1 MLLTGRN
8 LLTVP
13 FDIFIGRQ
21 LLLAL
26 WSGLP
31 LIFVHWKNY
40 FIVETEKETLNEDFL
55 SVILFLFTAFQSA
68 NAGGIPSALAGILS
82 TLNLEIQGKV
92 IRVLDGDT
100 IEVLQDKKPVRIRL
114 ANIDAPEKKQA
125 FGRWSAN
132 QLKALLAGQSVTVS
146 YTQTD
151 RYGRI
156 IGHVFTTNGTD
167 ASRFMVQSGA
177 AWVYERYNVDESL
190 PALQRE
196 AQEQKRGLWADANPV
211 PPWEWRI
218 RN

>member
-1 MLLTGRN
+1 MRIL
-8 LLTVP
+8 
-13 FDIFIGRQ
+13 
-21 LLLAL
+21 
-26 WSGLP
+26 
-31 LIFVHWKNY
+31 
-40 FIVETEKETLNEDFL
+40 L

-68 NAGGIPSALAGILS
+68 NAGGIPGALAGILS
-82 TLNLEIQGKV
+82 TLNQEIQGKV

-100 IEVLQDKKPVRIRL
+100 IEVLQDKKPIRVRL

-125 FGRWSAN
+125 FGRWSTN

-156 IGHVFTTNGTD
+156 IGRVFTMNGTE

-196 AQEQKRGLWADANPV
+196 AQEQKRGLWADPKPV
-211 PPWEWRI
+211 PPWEWRYKQ
-218 RN
+218 N

>member
-1 MLLTGRN
+1 MR
-8 LLTVP
+8 
-13 FDIFIGRQ
+13 I
-21 LLLAL
+21 
-26 WSGLP
+26 
-31 LIFVHWKNY
+31 
-40 FIVETEKETLNEDFL
+40 FL

-68 NAGGIPSALAGILS
+68 NAGGIPGALAGILS

-211 PPWEWRI
+211 PPWEWR
-218 RN
+218 NEN

>member
-1 MLLTGRN
+1 MRIL
-8 LLTVP
+8 
-13 FDIFIGRQ
+13 
-21 LLLAL
+21 
-26 WSGLP
+26 
-31 LIFVHWKNY
+31 
-40 FIVETEKETLNEDFL
+40 L

-68 NAGGIPSALAGILS
+68 NAGGIPY
-82 TLNLEIQGKV
+82 TLNQEILQGKV

-100 IEVLQDKKPVRIRL
+100 IEVKTLPAKIVVYEVPIRVRLI
-114 ANIDAPEKKQA
+114 NIDAPEKKQP

-156 IGHVFTTNGTD
+156 IGRVFTTNGTD

-211 PPWEWRI
+211 PPWEWRYKH
-218 RN
+218 N

>member
-1 MLLTGRN
+1 MKILLT
-8 LLTVP
+8 
-13 FDIFIGRQ
+13 IFIY
-21 LLLAL
+21 LL
-26 WSGLP
+26 
-31 LIFVHWKNY
+31 
-40 FIVETEKETLNEDFL
+40 
-55 SVILFLFTAFQSA
+55 TAFQSA

-196 AQEQKRGLWADANPV
+196 AQEQKRGLWADPKPV
-211 PPWEWRI
+211 PPWEWRHKQ
-218 RN
+218 N